1 MKENLTSVPDALA
14 QTRTLATEF
23 AKTYPLRDRRN
34 EFPAEE
40 MATLKASGLLA
51 LPVPTEYGG
60 LGAACPD
67 IVRTVMTLA
76 TGNPSVAQMFAVHC
90 ILGTVFV
97 RDFATETQKQRLFA
111 DIVKKNVF
119 LGNASAER
127 QAKHLYAFETTFM
140 PTPANDGVR
149 INGRKFFSTGAR
161 ASEMLLI
168 IGMLNNNIAAA
179 FVPHDADGLIIR
191 HDWDSM
197 GQRGTASGT
206 TDLHDV
212 FAPWEMV
219 IPRFVEVGY
228 DKGGVDPNSFF
239 GPIFQT
245 CLASI
250 FVGAAKGALHQAIQ
264 YVKTKTRPLPWPG
277 SGVTTAVE
285 DHYILQEVGKMSAH
299 LLAAERLIDA
309 AAEGVDRTLG
319 MRGKLEREELM
330 RRRAE
335 ASVTVSHAKVVATE
349 VALRVCQDIF
359 QVCGA
364 RSAMAEEDLDRFWRD
379 VRTLTLHDPVAYQ
392 ARAIGEYLL
401 QGKLPVPGFRH

>member
-1 MKENLTSVPDALA
+1 MKEAVTSVSDALA
-14 QTRTLATEF
+14 RAHTLAAEF
-23 AKTYPLRDRRN
+23 ALTYPARDRLN
-34 EFPAEE
+34 EFPAGE

-67 IVRTVMTLA
+67 IVRAVMTLA

-111 DIVKKNVF
+111 DIVKKNIF
-119 LGNASAER
+119 LANAAAER
-127 QAKHLYAFETTFM
+127 NTKHLYAFETTFT
-140 PTPANDGVR
+140 PTAANDGVR

-161 ASEMLLI
+161 AGEILMI

-179 FVPHDADGLIIR
+179 FVPHDAEGLVIH
-191 HDWDSM
+191 HDWNSM

-206 TDLHDV
+206 TDLHEV
-212 FAPWEMV
+212 YVPWDM
-219 IPRFVEVGY
+219 IISRFVEVGY
-228 DKGGVDPNSFF
+228 DKGGFDPNSFF
-239 GPIFQT
+239 GPIFQI
-245 CLASI
+245 CLAAI
-250 FVGAAKGALHQAIQ
+250 FVGTAKGALQHAIH

-285 DHYILQEVGKMSAH
+285 DHYLLQEVGKMSAH
-299 LLAAERLIDA
+299 LLAAERLVDA
-309 AAEGVDRTLG
+309 AADGVDRTLG

-359 QVCGA
+359 QVCGGGRPWPKKTWIA
-364 RSAMAEEDLDRFWRD
+364 SGVMS
-379 VRTLTLHDPVAYQ
+379 VR
-392 ARAIGEYLL
+392 
-401 QGKLPVPGFRH
+401 